1 MRYNATIKANMST
14 ILMFGVFIIGWILVG
29 VFVEGFGSFG
39 HLISIIQLAGFLG
52 IVAAGQNL
60 VILTGKFDLSMG
72 AMISFNG
79 IFFALAYKEW
89 GLNWVLMIFLTLLMG
104 ILLGAFNGIGVSIL
118 NVPPLVMTLASG
130 SIFKGIALV
139 ITKGTSSFAEIP
151 ALNWFV
157 NEKWLFGVNGVLLVW
172 LICIIVVVFLLNKTT
187 FGKAI
192 YYTGSNSLAAHFS
205 GISTKKIVIA
215 VYMISGFISAIVGLL
230 LVGFTGKSYFGMGDM
245 YQFMSLAAVV
255 VGGTSINGGK
265 GSYIATVM
273 GALLITLIQS
283 VLTLLKMPYG
293 GQLSIQGLIILLLVI
308 AYSMSLREK
317 HKI

>member
-1 MRYNATIKANMST
+1 MRYNSATRANIST
-14 ILMFGVFIIGWILVG
+14 ILMFGVFILGWILVG
-29 VFVEGFGSFG
+29 FFVEGFGSFG

-72 AMISFNG
+72 SMISFCG
-79 IFFALAYKEW
+79 IFFALAYKVW
-89 GLNWVLMIFLTLLMG
+89 GFNWVLLIFLTLIMG
-104 ILLGAFNGIGVSIL
+104 ILLGAFNGIGVSTL
-118 NVPPLVMTLASG
+118 NIPPLVMTLASG

-139 ITKGTSSFAEIP
+139 ITKGTSSFADIP
-151 ALNWFV
+151 EFNWFV
-157 NEKWLFGVNGVLLVW
+157 NEKWLFGINGVLLVW
-172 LICIIVVVFLLNKTT
+172 LICISVVFFLLNKTT

-205 GISTKKIVIA
+205 GISTKKICIA
-215 VYMISGFISAIVGLL
+215 VYMLSGLFSAIVGLL

-265 GSYIATVM
+265 GGYIGTVM

-283 VLTLLKMPYG
+283 VLTLFKIPYG
-293 GQLSIQGLIILLLVI
+293 GQLSVQGLIILLLVI
-308 AYSMSLREK
+308 TYSLSLKEK
-317 HKI
+317 HKA